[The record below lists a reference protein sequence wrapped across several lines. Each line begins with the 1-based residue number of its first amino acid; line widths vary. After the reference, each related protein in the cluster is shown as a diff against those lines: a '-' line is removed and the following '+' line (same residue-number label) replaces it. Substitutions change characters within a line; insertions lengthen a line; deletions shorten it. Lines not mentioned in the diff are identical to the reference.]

1 MANSILTTD
10 SGQWKILGELPP
22 QPATDVFEEAMSAA
36 RAAKEN
42 AYAPYSNFHVGAA
55 VSMDGILSAGCNV
68 ENASYGGTMCAE
80 RAALFSAVAAG
91 AQKLTVIAITTD
103 ARTEAPI
110 ESRSPCGLCRQVMAE
125 FAGDETLVLLDGGSG
140 DDSLYRGEIIRFD
153 DLLPWRFRL
162 Q

>member
-1 MANSILTTD
+1 MNTSTIRSENGLWTLVGDFQVDDPTRFD
-10 SGQWKILGELPP
+10 ELM
-22 QPATDVFEEAMSAA
+22 QRA
-36 RAAKEN
+36 REVQEN
-42 AYAPYSNFHVGAA
+42 AYAPYSRFRVGAA
-55 VSMDGILSAGCNV
+55 ALVDGRVFSGCNV

-80 RAALFSAVAAG
+80 RTALFSAVAAG

-125 FAGDETLVLLDGGSG
+125 FAGDETLVLLDAGSG